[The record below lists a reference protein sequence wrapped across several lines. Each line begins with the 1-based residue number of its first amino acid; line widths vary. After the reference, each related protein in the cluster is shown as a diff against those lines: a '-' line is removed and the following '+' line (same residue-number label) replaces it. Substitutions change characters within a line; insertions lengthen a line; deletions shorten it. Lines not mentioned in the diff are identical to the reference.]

1 MTLIL
6 RYFLVF
12 LTIASQETALKS
24 EQGKTQRFCM
34 LHAFQSSPPTIRPGW
49 FPRRFQHQQRVRL
62 GFLWEENGISQKY
75 FQESNL
81 VLTTELKT

>member
-24 EQGKTQRFCM
+24 EQGKTQKICM
-34 LHAFQSSPPTIRPGW
+34 LHAFQSSPPTIRPRW

-62 GFLWEENGISQKY
+62 GFLWEESDISQKY

-81 VLTTELKT
+81 VLTTESKT